1 VRRKKPKPT
10 FFLKI
15 SKIHLNKD
23 NDMNEKIIKER
34 ENDNS
39 LSNAMAR
46 GALIWAP
53 LYATGSSAI
62 SYFLVADDSL
72 GIIPFKDLMLR
83 NLLIISPLM
92 IMAEAAGLGIR
103 AKLNTS
109 GKTRKLRKMRMR
121 MYRLISRRNS
131 SGLRPKHA

>member
-1 VRRKKPKPT
+1 
-10 FFLKI
+10 
-15 SKIHLNKD
+15 
-23 NDMNEKIIKER
+23 MNEKILKER
-34 ENDNS
+34 ERDNS

-62 SYFLVADDSL
+62 SYFLVADGSFA
-72 GIIPFKDLMLR
+72 IIPFKELMMR

-103 AKLNTS
+103 AKINAA
-109 GKTRKLRKMRMR
+109 RKPRKRHKMRMR
-121 MYRLISRRNS
+121 MSRISRFMSRRS
-131 SGLRPKHA
+131 GTGLRPKHA